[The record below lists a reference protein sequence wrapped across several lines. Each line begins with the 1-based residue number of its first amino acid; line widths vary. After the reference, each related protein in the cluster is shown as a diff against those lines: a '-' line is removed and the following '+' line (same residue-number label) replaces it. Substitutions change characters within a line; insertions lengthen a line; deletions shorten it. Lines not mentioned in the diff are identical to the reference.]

1 MLIKSLNSKR
11 RRLTGACRQLTSSV
25 LGAKGARGEE
35 GAALVEIAI
44 SAVILLA
51 MLFGIIEFSLAF
63 YTYNYV
69 SDAARDGTRWAIVR
83 GAQCLSLDHCNATT
97 TDISNYVKSIQY
109 PGIDSAKMTV
119 TANWYTQSGATP
131 RTWSL
136 CDPAATTCNVSG
148 NQVRV
153 TVTYAFPLSVPF
165 WRVTTL
171 NVSSTSSMVV
181 SL

>member
-1 MLIKSLNSKR
+1 MLMKRLRLKSSR
-11 RRLTGACRQLTSSV
+11 RIRTARLLSLSGPDGKT
-25 LGAKGARGEE
+25 ARGEE
-35 GAALVEIAI
+35 GATLVEVAI

-51 MLFGIIEFSLAF
+51 MLFGIIEFSLAL

-83 GAQCLSLDHCNATT
+83 GSQCLSLDHCNASA
-97 TDISNYVKSIQY
+97 TDISNYVTSIQY

-119 TANWYTQSGATP
+119 TANWYTQSGTTP
-131 RTWSL
+131 RTWTL

-165 WRVTTL
+165 WRATTL